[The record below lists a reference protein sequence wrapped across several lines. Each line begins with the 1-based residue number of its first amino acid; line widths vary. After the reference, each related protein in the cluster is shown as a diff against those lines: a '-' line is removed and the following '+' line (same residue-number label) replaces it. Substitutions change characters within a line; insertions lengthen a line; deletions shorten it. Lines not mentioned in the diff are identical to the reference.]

1 MRNFVQPG
9 EYGVPV
15 VTPTAVVSGQVVVVG
30 SLYGIAAT
38 DAAAGATVA
47 LAMEGVYTLP
57 KVPGDAYAVGAIAKV
72 DATGTINAAGSVG
85 AIGWI
90 TASAPSGSQTCTVR
104 LCPSVAG
111 PALMQAATQAKHEP
125 EHETPVPHHRKG

>member
-1 MRNFVQPG
+1 MRNFLMPG
-9 EYGVPV
+9 AFGVPV
-15 VTPTAVVSGQVVVVG
+15 ITPNAVVSGQVVVIG

-57 KVPGDAYAVGAIAKV
+57 KVPGDAYTAGQIAKI
-72 DATGTINAAGSVG
+72 DGTGTVNAAGAVG

-90 TASAPSGSQTCTVR
+90 TAAAPSGSTTCTVR
-104 LCPSVAG
+104 LCPSVG
-111 PALMQAATQAKHEP
+111 SPALMQAATPPKHEH
-125 EHETPVPHHRKG
+125 EHEAPAHHRKG